1 DEKQPSC
8 KASRHCHPETCEGV
22 EHAVPAAHDPVPK
35 GRVRSGPKFREE
47 ADREH
52 FLVVCLDVKN
62 RPTSINV
69 CHVGSLNASLAHP
82 REVLK
87 TAVLSNAA
95 SVLVAH
101 NHPSGDPTPSP
112 EDIEVTKRL
121 AQAGEILGIEVLDH
135 LIVGDGEFVSLK
147 EKGHL

>member
-1 DEKQPSC
+1 MKSNQPA
-8 KASRHCHPETCEGV
+8 K
-22 EHAVPAAHDPVPK
+22 
-35 GRVRSGPKFREE
+35 RVDIVSLKLVKESSMLYQRRTIRSPRGAYDLVQSVEE

-52 FLVVCLDVKN
+52 FMVVCLDVKN

-69 CHVGSLNASLAHP
+69 CHVGSLNESLAHP

-112 EDIEVTKRL
+112 EDIEVTQRL

-147 EKGHL
+147 EKGYM

>member
-1 DEKQPSC
+1 DDGLNPNSGLGLFLLWGERSMRRIK
-8 KASRHCHPETCEGV
+8 HGLEETSEMKSNP
-22 EHAVPAAHDPVPK
+22 PAK
-35 GRVRSGPKFREE
+35 RVDIVSLKLVKESSMLYQRRTIRSPRDAYDLVQSFVEE

-69 CHVGSLNASLAHP
+69 CHVGSLIASLAHP

-101 NHPSGDPTPSP
+101 NHPSGDPT
-112 EDIEVTKRL
+112 
-121 AQAGEILGIEVLDH
+121 
-135 LIVGDGEFVSLK
+135 
-147 EKGHL
+147 